1 MLQKIMFQTKQAR
14 DLENYKGKAVIVH
27 AVRPSHDKLGFQK
40 FKYIGVVDPDLAN
53 EISISLG
60 FFILKV
66 GKIHFKC
73 DFVVKD
79 KADVSECFIM
89 SVEDPETNKI
99 IYENGTN
106 LKFEGEEI
114 PGTGKITGVEDHYLN
129 RFEGEPAILL
139 NTFKRQDQ
147 DCMELRVSDRLAYIG
162 NVPKD
167 FKLVE
172 TNFELVNK
180 EAEEETL

>member
-1 MLQKIMFQTKQAR
+1 MFQKINFHTKEAR

-27 AVRPSHDKLGFQK
+27 AVRPNHNGLGFQK
-40 FKYIGVVDPDLAN
+40 FKYVGVVDPDLKN

-66 GKIHFKC
+66 GKIHFNC
-73 DFVVKD
+73 DFVVKE
-79 KADVSECFIM
+79 KAKLNECFVM

-99 IYENGTN
+99 IYENGTD

-114 PGTGKITGVEDHYLN
+114 PGTGKITGVEDHHLE
-129 RFEGEPAILL
+129 RFEGRPAILL
-139 NTFKRQDQ
+139 NTFKRQNQ
-147 DCMELRVSDRLAYIG
+147 NCMQLRVSDGLAYIG
-162 NVPKD
+162 KVPED

-172 TNFELVNK
+172 TDFQPVNE
-180 EAEEETL
+180 EAEEETF